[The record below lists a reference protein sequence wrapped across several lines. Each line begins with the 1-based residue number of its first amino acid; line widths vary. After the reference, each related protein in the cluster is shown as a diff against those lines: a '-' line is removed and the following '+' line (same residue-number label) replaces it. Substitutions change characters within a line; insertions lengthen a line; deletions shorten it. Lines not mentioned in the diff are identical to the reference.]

1 METLASKTAF
11 ITGGSTGIGLGMATI
26 FARYDMN
33 VVITDI
39 RDDALAIAEQHLKQI
54 TERVLTLNV
63 DSTDLDALAL
73 SLIHI

>member
-26 FARYDMN
+26 FARHDMN

-39 RDDALAIAEQHLKQI
+39 RDDALATAEQHLKQI
-54 TERVLTLNV
+54 TERVLTLT
-63 DSTDLDALAL
+63 STPPILMP
-73 SLIHI
+73 

>member
-39 RDDALAIAEQHLKQI
+39 RDDALAIAELQN
-54 TERVLTLNV
+54 E
-63 DSTDLDALAL
+63 
-73 SLIHI
+73 